1 MAGCDIQMIIGM
13 AISFVI
19 LAVITSYRLIKGPT
33 ITDRLVAA
41 DTIGIFMSI
50 AMLFIGLHYNI
61 SLLVDI
67 VLAYAVLLFVDIL
80 IFAKYFEH
88 RELYK

>member
-1 MAGCDIQMIIGM
+1 MIIYI
-13 AISFVI
+13 AVFFVV
-19 LAVITSYRLIKGPT
+19 LSMITLYRLIVGPT

-50 AMLFIGLHYNI
+50 VMLLIGLYYDMT
-61 SLLVDI
+61 LLVDI
-67 VLAYAVLLFVDIL
+67 VLGYVVLLFVDIL
-80 IFAKYFEH
+80 IFSKYFEH

>member
-1 MAGCDIQMIIGM
+1 MIIGI
-13 AISFVI
+13 AIFFVL
-19 LAVITSYRLIKGPT
+19 LAIITSYRLIKGPT
-33 ITDRLVAA
+33 ITDRLIAA

-50 AMLFIGLHYNI
+50 VIMLIGLYYNI
-61 SLLVDI
+61 ALLIDV

>member
-1 MAGCDIQMIIGM
+1 MIIGM
-13 AISFVI
+13 AIFFVI
-19 LAVITSYRLIKGPT
+19 LSIIMLYRLIKGPT

-50 AMLFIGLHYNI
+50 VMLLIGLYYDMG
-61 SLLVDI
+61 LLVDI
-67 VLAYAVLLFVDIL
+67 VLGYAVLLFVDIL
-80 IFAKYFEH
+80 IFSKYFEH

>member
-1 MAGCDIQMIIGM
+1 MIIGM
-13 AISFVI
+13 AIFFV
-19 LAVITSYRLIKGPT
+19 LLSLITTYRLITGPT
-33 ITDRLVAA
+33 ITDRLVAV

-50 AMLFIGLHYNI
+50 VMLLIGLHYNI
-61 SLLVDI
+61 FLLVDI
-67 VLAYAVLLFVDIL
+67 VLAYVVLLFVDIL